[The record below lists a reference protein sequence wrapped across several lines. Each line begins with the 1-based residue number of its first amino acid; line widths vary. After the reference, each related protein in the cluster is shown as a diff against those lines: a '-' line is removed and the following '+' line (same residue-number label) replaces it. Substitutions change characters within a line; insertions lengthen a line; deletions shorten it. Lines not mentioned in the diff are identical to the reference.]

1 MPKNMNGHDGKTKH
15 GKKDKHGR
23 KDPRDGIQD
32 QLIRNDKEFSF
43 KIKDGAFAVPEGTVL
58 TYTATLAD
66 GSPLPSW
73 LSIDPTT
80 GILSGKPPEVL
91 PPEPPMPPT
100 EPPSSGTPPAPPTP
114 GAPPTPPMPPA
125 PLEVKVTVSAPSI
138 VSLSDVFV
146 LRMAKPIRGSERG
159 GRVEG
164 SDNDDICDGDIG
176 DDDINGGLGN
186 DKLMGGDGNDRL
198 IGGMGDDDLEGSG
211 GRDKLLGGNGN
222 DTLNGGLGDDKLVG
236 AAGDDV
242 LTCGGGRD
250 KAVGGSG
257 RDTFVL
263 NSGEGQVMIKD
274 FRAGQ
279 DMLGLTSG
287 ISFGSLAI
295 TSDRGKTTI
304 SLAGSDDILAVLNG
318 KVNLTAANF
327 SAQV

>member
-1 MPKNMNGHDGKTKH
+1 MPKNMNGHDGKNKH
-15 GKKDKHGR
+15 GKKDQHGR

-43 KIKDGAFAVPEGTVL
+43 KIKDGIFAVPEGTVL

-80 GILSGKPPEVL
+80 GILSGKPPEAL
-91 PPEPPMPPT
+91 PALPLT
-100 EPPSSGTPPAPPTP
+100 EPPTP
-114 GAPPTPPMPPA
+114 GMPPTSETPPTPGMPPA

-176 DDDINGGLGN
+176 DDDIDGGRGN

-295 TSDRGKTTI
+295 THDRGKTSI
-304 SLAGSDDILAVLNG
+304 GLQGSNDILAVLNG